1 MLDGSVIPPFSFVFS
16 SLAAATGLG
25 ASGLGCRGT
34 IVVGPEPPLLYSL
47 RSQPC
52 LLFPR
57 FWLARFA
64 ARRSAGAC
72 GCIHMHCLF
81 AFERSAGVFSRVFLR
96 LLPSSP
102 VSFVFFFFFFFSTDL
117 FSVTGAQGCWRR
129 GACGWGAGGKAT
141 GVVYLP
147 GVGSM
152 CSLGG
157 VRVLGTQSPLAS
169 YVVKSVQILAI

>member
-1 MLDGSVIPPFSFVFS
+1 MLDSSVIPPFSFVFS

-25 ASGLGCRGT
+25 ASGLGCRGA

-72 GCIHMHCLF
+72 GCIHAHSHVHCLCMP
-81 AFERSAGVFSRVFLR
+81 SSV
-96 LLPSSP
+96 LLPPSP
-102 VSFVFFFFFFFSTDL
+102 VSFLFFFFFFFFFSTDL

-129 GACGWGAGGKAT
+129 GACGWGAGREGHWGGLPPQA
-141 GVVYLP
+141 GVY
-147 GVGSM
+147 M
-152 CSLGG
+152 
-157 VRVLGTQSPLAS
+157 
-169 YVVKSVQILAI
+169 